1 MDESSSAFLHGHNID
16 DYVDDEME
24 PEGELEREP
33 IGHNLNIPRPVQI
46 GSLASERAARS
57 SFVGWQDSRLQ
68 TSQQSLAP
76 QHMPSLPVGH
86 FLALQE
92 ENTLVGR
99 QASVASAKRRA
110 RSAPGAQQ
118 ELAFA
123 ADGQASRAALRFG

>member
-76 QHMPSLPVGH
+76 QDLPH
-86 FLALQE
+86 FSALQE

-99 QASVASAKRRA
+99 QASAASAKRRA

-118 ELAFA
+118 ELAFTA
-123 ADGQASRAALRFG
+123 GGQASRAALRFG